1 MSPPSK
7 TGHVKHNEYYL
18 AQKAMYGLRQSPR
31 CWGLHRDGVLRK
43 MTSEDKRYF
52 VQSAAEPNLWAILR
66 GEPLEE
72 GNQEGQLEGFLLVYV
87 DDLMIVGEV

>member
-1 MSPPSK
+1 
-7 TGHVKHNEYYL
+7 
-18 AQKAMYGLRQSPR
+18 
-31 CWGLHRDGVLRK
+31 